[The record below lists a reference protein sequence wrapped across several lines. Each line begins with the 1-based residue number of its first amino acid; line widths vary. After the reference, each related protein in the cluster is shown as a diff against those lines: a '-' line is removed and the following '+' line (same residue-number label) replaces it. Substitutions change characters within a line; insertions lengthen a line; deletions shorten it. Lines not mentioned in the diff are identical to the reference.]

1 MFIAKRCNIVRKG
14 FVFYIHSVDQTKCN
28 IEGLKSA
35 NWELFTNSFDDVMDF
50 FMQLPA
56 KPHISSAFEKSNPIE
71 SVLLKEAFDKIKDIC

>member
-35 NWELFTNSFDDVMDF
+35 NWELFTS
-50 FMQLPA
+50 LA
-56 KPHISSAFEKSNPIE
+56 KRKPLLGRNFCLIKISKMALI
-71 SVLLKEAFDKIKDIC
+71 